1 MKSVILAAGYATRL
15 YPLTEN
21 FPKPLLKVEGKTILD
36 RLMEDIDNISDIDE
50 HIIVSNHKFIDIF
63 TTWAEQSAYKKP
75 ISILDDGST
84 HNDNRLGAVNDLV
97 FAIKAKN
104 LNDDL
109 LVLAADNI
117 VDFSF
122 SEFVAELKLKN
133 TSMIMC
139 HHEPELKALQRTGV
153 VTFDNNNQVLTMCE
167 KPLSP
172 LSEWA
177 VPPFYIYKTCDIPV
191 ILEQAQKGILADA
204 PGNMVIKLLKQ
215 TVFHVWKMTGKRM
228 DIGLKELYLEMKN
241 IDN

>member
-1 MKSVILAAGYATRL
+1 MKSVILAAGYATRM

-36 RLMEDIDNISDIDE
+36 RLMEDLNTIEDIDE
-50 HIIVSNHKFIDIF
+50 HIIVSNHKFINF
-63 TTWAEQSAYKKP
+63 FESWAKQSAYKKT
-75 ISILDDGST
+75 ITILDDGST

-97 FAIKAKN
+97 FAINAKN

-122 SEFVAELKLKN
+122 REFIAEFIRKN

-153 VTFDNNNQVLTMCE
+153 VTFNDKNRVLTMHE
-167 KPLSP
+167 KPLNP

-177 VPPFYIYKTCDIPV
+177 VPPFYIYRNRDIPV
-191 ILEQAQKGILADA
+191 ILEQAQKGLLADA
-204 PGNMVIKLLKQ
+204 PGNMVIQLLKQ
-215 TVFHVWKMTGKRM
+215 TVFHVWKMTGKRR
-228 DIGLKELYLEMKN
+228 DIS
-241 IDN
+241 DFTF

>member
-1 MKSVILAAGYATRL
+1 MKSVILAAGYATRM

-21 FPKPLLKVEGKTILD
+21 FPKPLLKVEGKTLLD
-36 RLMEDIDNISDIDE
+36 RLMEDLDTIDAIDE
-50 HIIVSNHKFIDIF
+50 HIIVSNHKFISVF
-63 TTWAEQSAYKKP
+63 ESWAGQSAYKKT
-75 ISILDDGST
+75 ITVLDDGST

-122 SEFVAELKLKN
+122 CEFIAEFKRKN

-139 HHEPELKALQRTGV
+139 HYEPERKALQRTGV
-153 VTFDNNNQVLTMCE
+153 VTFDDNNRVITMHE
-167 KPLSP
+167 KPLNPPSD
-172 LSEWA
+172 WA
-177 VPPFYIYKTCDIPV
+177 VPPFYIYKSGDIPV

-204 PGNMVIKLLKQ
+204 PGNMVIQLLQQ
-215 TVFHVWKMTGKRM
+215 TPFHVWKMTGKRM
-228 DIGLKELYLEMKN
+228 DISDFKF
-241 IDN
+241 